1 MVFFG
6 PDLERLIMISIVTT
20 SGMSFPQLEQETIL
34 NAAEK
39 SGVVLAYSC
48 RTGRCSTCKC
58 KVISGDTVPLVDE
71 VGLTQKEKDSGWILS
86 CARSATSNLEIEIDD
101 LGDVIL
107 PKPALFPCRIS
118 SINRV
123 SKHVVQVGL
132 RLPPASRFNILPG
145 QYVDII
151 GPLGMRRSYSVSNHV
166 NDNILEFHIGEVD
179 NGSLSCYWFGEAK
192 INDLL
197 RLNGP
202 LGTFFLR
209 SIRAQDVVFLAT
221 GTGIAPIKAMIE
233 SITLLAP
240 EEHPHSLTVFWGGRT
255 FDDLYFDP
263 SVDCTLL
270 RYVPVLSRS
279 TIDWEGQK
287 GHVQDD
293 FLNEHPDLSNCVI
306 YACGSEKMIRSSCEI
321 LVKAGL
327 PEKKFF
333 SDAFLPSAPL

>member
-1 MVFFG
+1 
-6 PDLERLIMISIVTT
+6 MISIVTT
-20 SGMSFPQLEQETIL
+20 SGMSFPQLEQDTIL
-34 NAAEK
+34 NAAEH

-71 VGLTQKEKDSGWILS
+71 VGLSQKEKDEGWILT
-86 CARSATSNLEIEIDD
+86 CVRSATSNLEIEIDD

-107 PKPALFPCRIS
+107 PKPALFPCRIN
-118 SINRV
+118 SIDNV
-123 SKHVVQVGL
+123 SKHVVRVGF
-132 RLPPASRFNILPG
+132 RLPPSSNFKILPG

-151 GPLGMRRSYSVSNHV
+151 GPSGVRRSYSVANHV
-166 NDNILEFHIGEVD
+166 TDNILEFHVGEVD
-179 NGSLSCYWFGEAK
+179 GGCLSDYWFGKAK

-209 SIRAQDVVFLAT
+209 SIKAQDVVFLAT

-240 EEHPHSLTVFWGGRT
+240 EEHPNSLTVFWGGRT

-263 SVDCTLL
+263 SVDCKLL

-279 TIDWEGQK
+279 AADWKGQK
-287 GHVQDD
+287 GYVQDV
-293 FLNEHPDLSNCVI
+293 FLNEQPDLSNCVI

-321 LVKAGL
+321 LVKSGL
-327 PEKKFF
+327 PEKNFF
-333 SDAFLPSAPL
+333 SDVFLPSAPL

>member
-1 MVFFG
+1 
-6 PDLERLIMISIVTT
+6 MISIVTT
-20 SGMSFPQLEQETIL
+20 RGVSFAQLQQDTIL

-71 VGLTQKEKDSGWILS
+71 IGLSQEEKDSGWILT
-86 CARSATSNLEIEIDD
+86 CARSATGNLEIEIDD

-107 PKPALFPCRIS
+107 PKANIYPCRIN
-118 SINRV
+118 SIDKV
-123 SKHVVQVGL
+123 SKNVIRVVL
-132 RLPPASRFNILPG
+132 RLPPLSRFKILPG
-145 QYVDII
+145 QYIDIV
-151 GPLGMRRSYSVSNHV
+151 GPNGVRRSYSVANNV
-166 NDNILEFHIGEVD
+166 TDNSVELHIGQVE
-179 NGSLSCYWFGEAK
+179 NGCLSGFWFGKAK
-192 INDLL
+192 PNDLL

-209 SIRAQDVVFLAT
+209 SIKAQDVVFLAT

-233 SITLLAP
+233 SIKLLAP
-240 EEHPHSLTVFWGGRT
+240 EDHPNSLTVFWGGRT

-263 SVDCTLL
+263 SVDCKLL

-279 TIDWEGQK
+279 AADWKGQK
-287 GHVQDD
+287 GYVQDV
-293 FLNEHPDLSNCVI
+293 FLNEHPNLSNCVI
-306 YACGSEKMIRSSCEI
+306 YACGSDKMIRSSLEV
-321 LVKAGL
+321 LVKSGL
-327 PEKKFF
+327 SEKKFF